1 MSINRCY
8 SKLWFGG
15 ETGCCWTGWHVIINI
30 HAYCTYIEGVHVVN
44 CRNLLSHLYRILVS
58 VCVDL
63 TFAVQNLFDGEPEAL
78 VIGHVE
84 DWVNTATG
92 VRNIER
98 VEAVLSDIFR

>member
-1 MSINRCY
+1 M
-8 SKLWFGG
+8 
-15 ETGCCWTGWHVIINI
+15 
-30 HAYCTYIEGVHVVN
+30 
-44 CRNLLSHLYRILVS
+44 
-58 VCVDL
+58 DL

-78 VIGHVE
+78 VKGHVE